1 MERTV
6 KMIKIAVCDDDIHF
20 TSNTLKPLI
29 SKAIKDADI
38 QANVTYFDN
47 GNELLREFE
56 GNRLFDIVI
65 LDIDMPSINGK
76 ELAKKLRD
84 IDSEFCLA
92 FISALKEEV
101 YSTILLG
108 ISAFIPKEFEKS
120 IYIESLTQI
129 FKDYSHRKPDN
140 NVVEILVDGISS
152 TRRIPLNN
160 IYYFQSIGGNIVLH
174 TYSEQFT
181 LVERVLDKIVQ
192 VYAPKGFYRTHRN
205 FLVNIGKIFEV
216 MDKEIVMS
224 NKDHLPLSKRNRK
237 PLLIEMAGKAAER
250 VGQ

>member
-1 MERTV
+1 
-6 KMIKIAVCDDDIHF
+6 MIKIAVCDDDVHF
-20 TSNTLKPLI
+20 TSDTLKPLI

-56 GNRLFDIVI
+56 ENRIFDIVI

-101 YSTILLG
+101 FSTILLG
-108 ISAFIPKEFEKS
+108 ISAFIPKEFDKS
-120 IYIESLTQI
+120 VYIDSLTKI
-129 FKDYSHRKPDN
+129 FKDYSHKKPDD
-140 NVVEILVDGISS
+140 NVIEILADGIAS

-160 IYYFQSIGGNIVLH
+160 IYYFQSIGGSVVLH
-174 TYSEQFT
+174 TYTEQ
-181 LVERVLDKIVQ
+181 LVLTERVLDKIVK
-192 VYAPKGFYRTHRN
+192 VYGQRGFYRTHRN
-205 FLVNIGKIFEV
+205 FLVNVGKIFEV
-216 MDKEIVMS
+216 LDREIVLS
-224 NKDHLPLSKRNRK
+224 NKEHLPLSKRNRK
-237 PLLIEMAGKAAER
+237 KLLMEMAGKAAER
-250 VGQ
+250 VMQ

>member
-6 KMIKIAVCDDDIHF
+6 KMIKIAVCDDDVHF
-20 TSNTLKPLI
+20 TSDTLKPLI

-56 GNRLFDIVI
+56 EYRIFDIVI

-84 IDSEFCLA
+84 IDSEFCLS

-108 ISAFIPKEFEKS
+108 ISAFIPKEFDKS
-120 IYIESLTQI
+120 IYIDSLTKI
-129 FKDYSHRKPDN
+129 FRDYSHKKPDD
-140 NVVEILVDGISS
+140 NVVEILVDGIAS

-160 IYYFQSIGGNIVLH
+160 IYYFQSIGGSVVLH
-174 TYSEQFT
+174 TYTEQFILT
-181 LVERVLDKIVQ
+181 ERVLDKIVQ
-192 VYAPKGFYRTHRN
+192 AYVHRGFYKTHRN
-205 FLVNIGKIFEV
+205 FLVNVGKIFEV
-216 MDKEIVMS
+216 LDREIVLS
-224 NKDHLPLSKRNRK
+224 NKERLPLSKRNYK
-237 PLLIEMAGKAAER
+237 KLLMEMAGKAAER
-250 VGQ
+250 VMQ

>member
-1 MERTV
+1 M
-6 KMIKIAVCDDDIHF
+6 KMIKIAVCDDDVHF
-20 TSNTLKPLI
+20 TSDTLKPLI
-29 SKAIKDADI
+29 SKAIKEADI

-56 GNRLFDIVI
+56 ENCIFDIVI

-108 ISAFIPKEFEKS
+108 ISAFIPKEFDKS
-120 IYIESLTQI
+120 IYIDSLTKI
-129 FKDYSHRKPDN
+129 FRDYSHKKPDD
-140 NVVEILVDGISS
+140 NVVEILVDGIAS

-160 IYYFQSIGGNIVLH
+160 IYYFQSTGGNNVLH
-174 TYSEQFT
+174 TYSEQFV
-181 LVERVLDKIVQ
+181 LVERVFEKIVQ

-216 MDKEIVMS
+216 LDRGIVMS
-224 NKDHLPLSKRNRK
+224 NKERLPLSKRNRK
-237 PLLIEMAGKAAER
+237 DLLTEMAGKVAER
-250 VGQ
+250 AGQ

>member
-1 MERTV
+1 
-6 KMIKIAVCDDDIHF
+6 MIKIAVCDDDTRF
-20 TSNTLKPLI
+20 TSDTLKPLI
-29 SKAIKDADI
+29 MKAIKNADI
-38 QANVTYFDN
+38 QASVTYFNN
-47 GNELLREFE
+47 GNELLHEFVE
-56 GNRLFDIVI
+56 SRIFDIVI

-101 YSTILLG
+101 FSTILLG
-108 ISAFIPKEFEKS
+108 ISAFIPKEFDMNV
-120 IYIESLTQI
+120 YIETLTKI
-129 FKDYSHRKPDN
+129 FEDYSNRKPDE

-160 IYYFQSIGGNIVLH
+160 IYYFQSIGGNNVLH
-174 TYSEQFT
+174 TYSEQFI
-181 LVERVLDKIVQ
+181 LVERVFDKVAQ
-192 VYAPKGFYRTHRN
+192 AYSNKGFFRTHRN

-216 MDKEIVMS
+216 LDREIVMS
-224 NKDHLPLSKRNRK
+224 NKEHLPLSKRNRK
-237 PLLIEMAGKAAER
+237 SLLIEMAGKVAER

>member
-1 MERTV
+1 
-6 KMIKIAVCDDDIHF
+6 MIKIAVCDDDVHF
-20 TSNTLKPLI
+20 TSDTLKPLI

-56 GNRLFDIVI
+56 ENRIFDIVI

-101 YSTILLG
+101 FSTILLG
-108 ISAFIPKEFEKS
+108 ISAFIPKEFDKS
-120 IYIESLTQI
+120 VYIDSLTKI
-129 FKDYSHRKPDN
+129 FKDYSHKNPDD
-140 NVVEILVDGISS
+140 NVIEILADGIAS

-160 IYYFQSIGGNIVLH
+160 IYYFQSIGGSVVLH
-174 TYSEQFT
+174 TYTEQ
-181 LVERVLDKIVQ
+181 LVLTERVLDKIVK
-192 VYAPKGFYRTHRN
+192 VYGQRGFYRTHRN
-205 FLVNIGKIFEV
+205 FLVNVGKIFEV
-216 MDKEIVMS
+216 LDREIVLS
-224 NKDHLPLSKRNRK
+224 NKEHLPLSKRNRK
-237 PLLIEMAGKAAER
+237 KLLMEMAGKAAER
-250 VGQ
+250 VMQ